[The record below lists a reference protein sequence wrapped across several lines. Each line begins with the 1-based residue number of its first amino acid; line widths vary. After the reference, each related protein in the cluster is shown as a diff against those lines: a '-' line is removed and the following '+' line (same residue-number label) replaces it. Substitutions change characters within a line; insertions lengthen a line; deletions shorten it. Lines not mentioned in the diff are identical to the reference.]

1 MSHDIPA
8 EKCTILAHLYELP
21 KNICKMSRFFFMVE
35 LSQDVCSFW
44 KGYKGGFTMG
54 IRKSR
59 SKRQLEDVGHFFS
72 GLPKAENFVS
82 LFER

>member
-1 MSHDIPA
+1 MW
-8 EKCTILAHLYELP
+8 
-21 KNICKMSRFFFMVE
+21 RFFFMVE
-35 LSQDVCSFW
+35 LWQVVCSFW